1 MRTTNPRPRAAF
13 TLIELLVVIAIIAI
27 LAALLLPALSRA
39 KAKAQTTMCENNVRT
54 MQLAHLLY
62 ASDNNDHWTAYVSSN
77 LWIDNIAQYSAKVY
91 QARYCPVAGPYNTST
106 LPPHGKQ
113 IIGNSRNPWAWYHPA
128 FDPSTFYAL
137 GSYGI
142 NGWLYDP
149 RSYTPSAPSPFALDH
164 YYTSVTSV
172 GQPTR
177 VPAFSD
183 SSWVD
188 GWPFTRDIPPP
199 ADADTYYDSEFGYNG
214 YFASQ
219 LARFCV
225 NRHGRRVNIAYVDGH
240 QETVKLEALWQQQWG
255 PKYVPGNP
263 PSRIP

>member
-1 MRTTNPRPRAAF
+1 M
-13 TLIELLVVIAIIAI
+13 IELLVVIAIIAI

-39 KAKAQTTMCENNVRT
+39 SAKAKTTMCKNNVRT

-62 ASDNNDHWTAYVSSN
+62 ASDNYDHWTAYVSSN

-128 FDPSTFYAL
+128 FDPSAFYAL

-149 RSYTPSAPSPFALDH
+149 RSYTASVPSSFALDH

-172 GQPTR
+172 DQPTR

-219 LARFCV
+219 LTRFCV

-240 QETVKLEALWQQQWG
+240 QETVKLEALWQQKWG

-263 PSRIP
+263 PSRIPW

>member
-1 MRTTNPRPRAAF
+1 MKTTGLRHRAAF

-39 KAKAQTTMCENNVRT
+39 KAKAKTILCLNNLRTLQT
-54 MQLAHLLY
+54 AHLIY
-62 ASDNNDHWTAYVSSN
+62 ASDNNDHWAAYVSSN
-77 LWIDNIAQYSAKVY
+77 LWIENLAQDSAKVRE
-91 QARYCPVAGPYNTST
+91 ARYCPVAGPNSART
-106 LPPHGKQ
+106 LPPHGAQ
-113 IIGNSRNPWAWYHPA
+113 IIGNSRNPWAWFHPA
-128 FDPSTFYAL
+128 LNASYYEL

-149 RSYTPSAPSPFALDH
+149 RSWTPSNPNPFPSENS
-164 YYTSVTSV
+164 YTSTSAV
-172 GQPTR
+172 DQPTR
-177 VPAFSD
+177 VPAFCD

-188 GWPFTRDIPPP
+188 GWPFTGDGPPP
-199 ADADTYYDSEFGYNG
+199 AGADTAYDSQFGYSG

-240 QETVKLEALWQQQWG
+240 QETVKLEALWQQRWG